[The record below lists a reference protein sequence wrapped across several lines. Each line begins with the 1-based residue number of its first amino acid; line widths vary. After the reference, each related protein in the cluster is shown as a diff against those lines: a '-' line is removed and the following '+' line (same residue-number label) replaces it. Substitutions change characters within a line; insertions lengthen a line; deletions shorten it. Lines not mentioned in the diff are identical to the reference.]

1 MIDGFEDLNGSQD
14 LRSLNGSNGN
24 GLHSSNGHVNGNSRR
39 EGYDLSKGADYIR
52 ENPPRGR
59 GDVYRASFSTIF
71 AVIRKMNYPVKE
83 VPAELC
89 TDELFERYNK
99 VKNEINSE
107 VRNENSL

>member
-1 MIDGFEDLNGSQD
+1 MINEFEDLDGSQD
-14 LRSLNGSNGN
+14 LRNLNGSNGN
-24 GLHSSNGHVNGNSRR
+24 GLYSSNGHVNGSSKK
-39 EGYDLSKGADYIR
+39 GYDLSKVADYIR